1 MLALSSPHEIVI
13 EAKRLAEKGEIRKA
27 LQMLTSLIP
36 LGEDYGVELVSSPT
50 ISYYIDRGGLL
61 SISKRI
67 EEGIPYMTS
76 TARRIPWDLL
86 PSWVIEDLDFCRII
100 ESIVRINIEW
110 LSKEGRRHPYW
121 ERAKEIA
128 SINSIELCKNS

>member
-1 MLALSSPHEIVI
+1 LSSPHEIMI
-13 EAKRLAEKGEIRKA
+13 EAKRLAERGEIRKA

-36 LGEDYGVELVSSPT
+36 PGEDYGVELASSST

-76 TARRIPWDLL
+76 TARRISWDLL
-86 PSWVIEDLDFCRII
+86 PSWVIEDLDFCRIM
-100 ESIVRINIEW
+100 ESIVRINAEW
-110 LSKEGRRHPYW
+110 LSKEGKRHPYW
-121 ERAKEIA
+121 GKAREIA
-128 SINSIELCKNS
+128 SINSTELCKNS